1 MIYIAIMHRK
11 MWRHRI
17 TSAGQVSIPAEV
29 RDRWGARMVSIVD
42 EGDHLVVR
50 PTVEDPVAALQGI
63 FAGKGVDIPADEAL
77 RIADEAERRAEE
89 RKWGHAS
96 SSTRSR

>member
-1 MIYIAIMHRK
+1 

-29 RDRWGARMVSIVD
+29 RQRWGARMVSIVD
-42 EGDHLVVR
+42 EGDRLVVR
-50 PTVEDPVAALQGI
+50 PTPEDPVAALMGI
-63 FAGKGVDIPADEAL
+63 FAGKGVDIPSDEAM
-77 RIADEAERRAEE
+77 RIVDESERRAEE
-89 RKWGHAS
+89 RMWGHGS